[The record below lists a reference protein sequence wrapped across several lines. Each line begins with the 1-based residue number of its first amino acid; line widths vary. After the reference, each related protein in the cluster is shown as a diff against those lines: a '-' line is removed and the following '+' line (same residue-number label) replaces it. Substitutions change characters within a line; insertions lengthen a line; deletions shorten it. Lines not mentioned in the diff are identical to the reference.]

1 MKSYIL
7 FVLLCFITY
16 FEFWRFQKKV
26 VILHSELA
34 KLKQQSTNQLY
45 RLTKNFSIMRKIFFL
60 VAFLSASI
68 MSFAYTAAP
77 GAWIGSTDAA
87 YANQFKWS
95 EVEGVAT
102 PTDVVNIQK
111 PGFAGEIGIYVT
123 FADAAFNAVYFNG
136 VLVANEAQYKQ
147 DGAGAVFYL
156 SALTAKNTEILIK
169 NGETVRFGLNVYNDK
184 GETGE
189 LDSDIDSEYCGEV
202 MSSGNTTAA
211 FTWETK
217 ADGSVVI
224 TISEALGGDDAA
236 THFRGNGISIDKFTV
251 GATNEPAATYFDHS
265 CAGNKVTLTPKA
277 DVEAPAFGTK
287 IHVNN
292 IIEYTTSLDGNAWP
306 TLQFEYTYGGV
317 CKITPELTK
326 IVLSASAV
334 YAQVGE
340 TITLTAQGKDQLNQ
354 DIDADIT
361 LSISPE
367 SAGTLS
373 AGVLT
378 LAQPGAVTVTAQS
391 GEISKAIE
399 VYCVPS
405 ANLALNQPCE
415 GGYYDNNPAES
426 FDKANDGN
434 TNTAWVTYANRPAA
448 EEWWYV
454 DLGDKY
460 TLFAIDVVWG
470 DPASKKYILQ
480 VRDDAPSDSD
490 KANDEAWETVLN
502 DVSAGNNSEQF
513 NIVSAAGRYVR
524 LRSLEKTADFLRL
537 KEVRIFGTEYVAT
550 DDDEAPVMVSASLV
564 SKNHNSAVIAVEA
577 TDNGEVVKYHVV
589 DLAQGFD
596 AKFVATNG
604 QITVTGLNPNT
615 AYYFMIYAVDAAQNE
630 SQYAKSV
637 GVTTDAH
644 VSEPQAACA
653 APTWPAGQV
662 QAIYSPTYNADCNFQ
677 DWGSGTAYTS
687 TDYGKKFALAGGGYF
702 GMDGFALNCPL
713 MEKLHADIWIAD
725 DATLRIVPI
734 CRNAADTGNEPEI
747 GEFVT
752 LRGQQ
757 WNSIDLTLSEGE
769 FAKVTNW
776 SNVYQV
782 KIDNAANL
790 TIWLG
795 NLYFYRAEPL
805 VDNEAPTNVQAS
817 VAGAGYFSATLAV
830 SAVENSGVVNFR
842 VLNGDQE
849 VAKGGGASGQTA
861 HITVPNLKA
870 NTEYT
875 FSVVAYDANDNAAE
889 PVNVQVTTLAAPAP
903 ADLPTYDAENVKGV
917 YTDNYTNVAMSIQG
931 WHAEPAISAGLL
943 AENRQALC
951 ITPNNTPNSCFGL
964 AFPAMD
970 ITAYDALELDIYPLA
985 ENAVL
990 DIQVIGVGEASTTFN
1005 LTANEWNHI
1014 SLNIDG
1020 NTKTNCEQI
1029 GFYNCQ
1035 NLQGVCFVQ
1044 NVLFVQ
1050 DGDTTAIENTEVG
1063 AKAIKT
1069 IENGQLIIIR
1079 DGKRYNVT
1087 GARVK

>member
-1 MKSYIL
+1 
-7 FVLLCFITY
+7 
-16 FEFWRFQKKV
+16 
-26 VILHSELA
+26 
-34 KLKQQSTNQLY
+34 
-45 RLTKNFSIMRKIFFL
+45 MRKIFFL

-68 MSFAYTAAP
+68 MSFADKVYDVNFALASEGSSATA
-77 GAWIGSTDAA
+77 
-87 YANQFKWS
+87 
-95 EVEGVAT
+95 
-102 PTDVVNIQK
+102 
-111 PGFAGEIGIYVT
+111 
-123 FADAAFNAVYFNG
+123 
-136 VLVANEAQYKQ
+136 
-147 DGAGAVFYL
+147 
-156 SALTAKNTEILIK
+156 
-169 NGETVRFGLNVYNDK
+169 
-184 GETGE
+184 
-189 LDSDIDSEYCGEV
+189 
-202 MSSGNTTAA
+202 SSGNAA
-211 FTWETK
+211 LAIDGDNGTRWESAQTDDETWTLDMGQARTFSRIKINWE
-217 ADGSVVI
+217 
-224 TISEALGGDDAA
+224 
-236 THFRGNGISIDKFTV
+236 
-251 GATNEPAATYFDHS
+251 GA
-265 CAGNKVTLTPKA
+265 
-277 DVEAPAFGTK
+277 
-287 IHVNN
+287 
-292 IIEYTTSLDGNAWP
+292 
-306 TLQFEYTYGGV
+306 
-317 CKITPELTK
+317 
-326 IVLSASAV
+326 
-334 YAQVGE
+334 YAKE
-340 TITLTAQGKDQLNQ
+340 F
-354 DIDADIT
+354 T
-361 LSISPE
+361 LSISNDGE
-367 SAGTLS
+367 SWSNLYTETNLTQAGWQTIDVDETTARYIQYHGTKRATGYGQSFWEFQVLLPGVSVLTKIELS
-373 AGVLT
+373 APAVAKVAEGVS
-378 LAQPGAVTVTAQS
+378 LAARALDQNNAEMSVALSYEITPADAGAVVDGKYVPAKVGNASIVAKS
-391 GEISKAIE
+391 GSVSSPAIE
-399 VYCVPS
+399 IFGYEGT
-405 ANLALNQPCE
+405 NLALSTNIE
-415 GGYYDNNPAES
+415 TDNKIIAQSDFAPNGTNA
-426 FDKANDGN
+426 FFAVDGNDGSVYQGSA
-434 TNTAWVTYANRPAA
+434 TNGTAGTDEARTFDAWFV
-448 EEWWYV
+448 V
-454 DLGDKY
+454 DLGANY
-460 TLFAIDVVWG
+460 SIDLITIHFEGACAQDYHVDFSENNTDW
-470 DPASKKYILQ
+470 
-480 VRDDAPSDSD
+480 
-490 KANDEAWETVLN
+490 VLGYN
-502 DVSAGNNSEQF
+502 HIGTAGINGRTDMLSTKLDNN
-513 NIVSAAGRYVR
+513 NKVRYVR
-524 LRSLEKTADFLRL
+524 FWSTKAATQYGM
-537 KEVRIFGTEYVAT
+537 KIFEFQVFGREYVAS
-550 DDDEAPVMVSASLV
+550 DDTEKPVMGNATLV
-564 SKNHNSAVIAVEA
+564 SKTWNSAIIAVDA
-577 TDNGEVVKYHVV
+577 TDNDEVAKYHVV
-589 DLAQGFD
+589 DLAQSFD

-604 QITVTGLNPNT
+604 QITVTGLTPSP

-817 VAGAGYFSATLAV
+817 VAGAGYFSATLTV
-830 SAVENSGVVNFR
+830 SAEENSGVVNFR

-903 ADLPTYDAENVKGV
+903 AVLPTYDAADVKGV
-917 YTDNYTNVAMSIQG
+917 YTDNYTNVAMDIQDWYAG
-931 WHAEPAISAGLL
+931 PAIAAGLL

-1044 NVLFVQ
+1044 NLLFVQ
-1050 DGDTTAIENTEVG
+1050 NGDTTAIENTEVG

-1079 DGKRYNVT
+1079 DGKRYSVT

>member
-1 MKSYIL
+1 
-7 FVLLCFITY
+7 
-16 FEFWRFQKKV
+16 
-26 VILHSELA
+26 
-34 KLKQQSTNQLY
+34 
-45 RLTKNFSIMRKIFFL
+45 MRKIFFL

-68 MSFAYTAAP
+68 MSFADKVYDVNFALASQGSSATA
-77 GAWIGSTDAA
+77 
-87 YANQFKWS
+87 
-95 EVEGVAT
+95 
-102 PTDVVNIQK
+102 
-111 PGFAGEIGIYVT
+111 
-123 FADAAFNAVYFNG
+123 
-136 VLVANEAQYKQ
+136 
-147 DGAGAVFYL
+147 
-156 SALTAKNTEILIK
+156 
-169 NGETVRFGLNVYNDK
+169 
-184 GETGE
+184 
-189 LDSDIDSEYCGEV
+189 
-202 MSSGNTTAA
+202 SSGNAGAA
-211 FTWETK
+211 IDGDNGTRWESAQT
-217 ADGSVVI
+217 
-224 TISEALGGDDAA
+224 DDEMWTLDMGQAR
-236 THFRGNGISIDKFTV
+236 TFSRIKINWE
-251 GATNEPAATYFDHS
+251 GA
-265 CAGNKVTLTPKA
+265 
-277 DVEAPAFGTK
+277 
-287 IHVNN
+287 
-292 IIEYTTSLDGNAWP
+292 
-306 TLQFEYTYGGV
+306 
-317 CKITPELTK
+317 
-326 IVLSASAV
+326 
-334 YAQVGE
+334 YAKE
-340 TITLTAQGKDQLNQ
+340 F
-354 DIDADIT
+354 T
-361 LSISPE
+361 LSISNDGE
-367 SAGTLS
+367 SWSNLYTETNLTQAGWQTIDVDETTARYIQYHGTKRATGYGQSFWEFQVLLPGVSVLTKIELS
-373 AGVLT
+373 APAVAKVAEGVS
-378 LAQPGAVTVTAQS
+378 LAARALDQNNAEMSVALSYEITPADAGAVVDGKYVPAKVGNASIVAKSGTVS
-391 GEISKAIE
+391 SPAIE
-399 VYCVPS
+399 IFGYEGT
-405 ANLALNQPCE
+405 NLALSTNIE
-415 GGYYDNNPAES
+415 TDNKIIAQSDFAPNGTDA
-426 FDKANDGN
+426 FYAVDGNDGSVYQGSA
-434 TNTAWVTYANRPAA
+434 TNGTAGTDEARTFDAWFV
-448 EEWWYV
+448 V
-454 DLGDKY
+454 DLGANY
-460 TLFAIDVVWG
+460 SIDLITIHFEGACAQDYHVDFSENNTDW
-470 DPASKKYILQ
+470 
-480 VRDDAPSDSD
+480 
-490 KANDEAWETVLN
+490 VLGYN
-502 DVSAGNNSEQF
+502 HIGTAGINGRTDMLSTKLDNN
-513 NIVSAAGRYVR
+513 NKVRYVR
-524 LRSLEKTADFLRL
+524 FWSTKAATQYGM
-537 KEVRIFGTEYVAT
+537 KIFEFQVFGREYVAS
-550 DDDEAPVMVSASLV
+550 DDTEKPVMGNATLV
-564 SKNHNSAVIAVEA
+564 SKTWNSAIIAVDA
-577 TDNGEVVKYHVV
+577 TDNDEVAKYHVV
-589 DLAQGFD
+589 DLAQSFD

-604 QITVTGLNPNT
+604 QITVTGLKPST

-990 DIQVIGVGEASTTFN
+990 DIQVIGVGAASTTFN

-1014 SLNIDG
+1014 SLDIDG

-1029 GFYNCQ
+1029 GFYNCP

-1044 NVLFVQ
+1044 NLLFVQ
-1050 DGDTTAIENTEVG
+1050 DGDTTAIENTEIG
-1063 AKAIKT
+1063 EKAIKM
-1069 IENGQLIIIR
+1069 IENGQLIILR
-1079 DGKRYNVT
+1079 DGKRYTIT
-1087 GARVK
+1087 GVRVK

>member
-1 MKSYIL
+1 
-7 FVLLCFITY
+7 
-16 FEFWRFQKKV
+16 
-26 VILHSELA
+26 
-34 KLKQQSTNQLY
+34 
-45 RLTKNFSIMRKIFFL
+45 MRKIFFL

-68 MSFAYTAAP
+68 MSFADKVYDVNFALASEGSSATA
-77 GAWIGSTDAA
+77 
-87 YANQFKWS
+87 
-95 EVEGVAT
+95 
-102 PTDVVNIQK
+102 
-111 PGFAGEIGIYVT
+111 
-123 FADAAFNAVYFNG
+123 
-136 VLVANEAQYKQ
+136 
-147 DGAGAVFYL
+147 
-156 SALTAKNTEILIK
+156 
-169 NGETVRFGLNVYNDK
+169 
-184 GETGE
+184 
-189 LDSDIDSEYCGEV
+189 
-202 MSSGNTTAA
+202 SSGNAA
-211 FTWETK
+211 LAIDGDNGTRWESAQTDDETWTLDMGQARTFSRIKINWE
-217 ADGSVVI
+217 
-224 TISEALGGDDAA
+224 
-236 THFRGNGISIDKFTV
+236 
-251 GATNEPAATYFDHS
+251 GA
-265 CAGNKVTLTPKA
+265 
-277 DVEAPAFGTK
+277 
-287 IHVNN
+287 
-292 IIEYTTSLDGNAWP
+292 
-306 TLQFEYTYGGV
+306 
-317 CKITPELTK
+317 
-326 IVLSASAV
+326 
-334 YAQVGE
+334 YAKE
-340 TITLTAQGKDQLNQ
+340 F
-354 DIDADIT
+354 T
-361 LSISPE
+361 LSISNDGE
-367 SAGTLS
+367 SWSNLYTETNLTQAGWQTIDVDETTARYIQYHGTKRATGYGQSFWEFQVLLPGVSVLTKIELS
-373 AGVLT
+373 APAVAKVAEGVS
-378 LAQPGAVTVTAQS
+378 LAARALDQNNAEMSVALSYEITPADAGAVVDGKYVPAKVGNASIVAKSGTVS
-391 GEISKAIE
+391 SPAIE
-399 VYCVPS
+399 IFGYEGT
-405 ANLALNQPCE
+405 NLALSTNIE
-415 GGYYDNNPAES
+415 TDNKIIAQSDFAPNGTNA
-426 FDKANDGN
+426 FFAVDGNDGSVYQGSA
-434 TNTAWVTYANRPAA
+434 TNGTAGTDEARTFDAWFV
-448 EEWWYV
+448 V
-454 DLGDKY
+454 DLGANY
-460 TLFAIDVVWG
+460 SIDLITIHFEGACAQDYHVDFSENNTDW
-470 DPASKKYILQ
+470 
-480 VRDDAPSDSD
+480 
-490 KANDEAWETVLN
+490 VLGYN
-502 DVSAGNNSEQF
+502 HIGTAGINGRTDMLSTKLDNN
-513 NIVSAAGRYVR
+513 NKVRYVR
-524 LRSLEKTADFLRL
+524 FWSTKAATQYGM
-537 KEVRIFGTEYVAT
+537 KIFEFQVFGREYVAS
-550 DDDEAPVMVSASLV
+550 DDTEKPVMGNATLV
-564 SKNHNSAVIAVEA
+564 SKTWNSAIIAVDA
-577 TDNGEVVKYHVV
+577 TDNDEVAKYHVV
-589 DLAQGFD
+589 DLAQSFD

-604 QITVTGLNPNT
+604 QITVTGLKPST

-817 VAGAGYFSATLAV
+817 VAGAGYFSATLTV
-830 SAVENSGVVNFR
+830 SAEENSGVVNFR

-903 ADLPTYDAENVKGV
+903 AVLPTYDAENVKGV

-990 DIQVIGVGEASTTFN
+990 DIQVIGVGAASTTFN

-1014 SLNIDG
+1014 SLDIDG

-1029 GFYNCQ
+1029 GFYNCP

-1044 NVLFVQ
+1044 NLLFVQ
-1050 DGDTTAIENTEVG
+1050 DGDTTAIENTEIG
-1063 AKAIKT
+1063 EKAIKM
-1069 IENGQLIIIR
+1069 IENGQLIILR
-1079 DGKRYNVT
+1079 DGKRYTIT
-1087 GARVK
+1087 GVRVK

>member
-1 MKSYIL
+1 
-7 FVLLCFITY
+7 
-16 FEFWRFQKKV
+16 
-26 VILHSELA
+26 
-34 KLKQQSTNQLY
+34 
-45 RLTKNFSIMRKIFFL
+45 MRKIFFL

-68 MSFAYTAAP
+68 MSFADKVYDVNFALASEGSSATA
-77 GAWIGSTDAA
+77 
-87 YANQFKWS
+87 
-95 EVEGVAT
+95 
-102 PTDVVNIQK
+102 
-111 PGFAGEIGIYVT
+111 
-123 FADAAFNAVYFNG
+123 
-136 VLVANEAQYKQ
+136 
-147 DGAGAVFYL
+147 
-156 SALTAKNTEILIK
+156 
-169 NGETVRFGLNVYNDK
+169 
-184 GETGE
+184 
-189 LDSDIDSEYCGEV
+189 
-202 MSSGNTTAA
+202 SSGNAA
-211 FTWETK
+211 LAIDGDNGTRWESAQTDDETWTLDMGQARTFSRIKINWE
-217 ADGSVVI
+217 
-224 TISEALGGDDAA
+224 
-236 THFRGNGISIDKFTV
+236 
-251 GATNEPAATYFDHS
+251 GA
-265 CAGNKVTLTPKA
+265 
-277 DVEAPAFGTK
+277 
-287 IHVNN
+287 
-292 IIEYTTSLDGNAWP
+292 
-306 TLQFEYTYGGV
+306 
-317 CKITPELTK
+317 
-326 IVLSASAV
+326 
-334 YAQVGE
+334 YAKE
-340 TITLTAQGKDQLNQ
+340 F
-354 DIDADIT
+354 T
-361 LSISPE
+361 LSISNDGE
-367 SAGTLS
+367 SWSSLYVETNLAQFGWQTIDVDETTARYIQYHGTKRATGYGQSFWEFQVLLPGVSVLTKIELS
-373 AGVLT
+373 APAVAKVAEGVS
-378 LAQPGAVTVTAQS
+378 LAARALDQNNAEMSVALSYEITPADAGAVVDGKYVPAKVGNASIVAKS
-391 GEISKAIE
+391 GSVSSPAIE
-399 VYCVPS
+399 IFGYEGT
-405 ANLALNQPCE
+405 NLALSTNIE
-415 GGYYDNNPAES
+415 TDNKIIAQSDFAPNGTNA
-426 FDKANDGN
+426 FFAVDGNDGSVYQGSA
-434 TNTAWVTYANRPAA
+434 TNGTAGTDEARTFDAWFV
-448 EEWWYV
+448 V
-454 DLGDKY
+454 DLGANY
-460 TLFAIDVVWG
+460 SIDLITIHFEGACAQDYHVDFSENNTDW
-470 DPASKKYILQ
+470 
-480 VRDDAPSDSD
+480 
-490 KANDEAWETVLN
+490 VLGYN
-502 DVSAGNNSEQF
+502 HIGTAGINGRTDMLSTKLDNN
-513 NIVSAAGRYVR
+513 NKVRYVR
-524 LRSLEKTADFLRL
+524 FWSTKAATQYGM
-537 KEVRIFGTEYVAT
+537 KIFEFQVFGREYVAS
-550 DDDEAPVMVSASLV
+550 DDTEKPVMGNATLV
-564 SKNHNSAVIAVEA
+564 SKTWNSAIIAVDA
-577 TDNGEVVKYHVV
+577 TDNDEVAKYHVV
-589 DLAQGFD
+589 DLAQSFD

-604 QITVTGLNPNT
+604 QITVTGLKPST

-990 DIQVIGVGEASTTFN
+990 DIQVIGVGAASTTFN

-1014 SLNIDG
+1014 SLDIDG

-1029 GFYNCQ
+1029 GFYNCP

-1044 NVLFVQ
+1044 NLLFVQ
-1050 DGDTTAIENTEVG
+1050 DGDTTAIENTEIG
-1063 AKAIKT
+1063 EKAIKM
-1069 IENGQLIIIR
+1069 IENGQLIILR
-1079 DGKRYNVT
+1079 DGKRYTIT
-1087 GARVK
+1087 GVRVK